1 MPTEQIIESP
11 TTRSTRSADVEN
23 LASFELPPS
32 ALPAEVVDP
41 DGRSPR
47 WARLALLVL
56 LVTTAGTYLWNLAA
70 SGYGNSFYAAAVEA
84 GSKSWKAM
92 FFGSID
98 PSNFITVDKPPA
110 ALWVMELSARIF
122 GFNTW
127 SVMVPGVLEGV
138 AAVALLYAAVRRV
151 TNPTAGLVAGAVL
164 AATPV
169 AALMFRFD
177 NPDALLVLLLVGAAY
192 CMTRAIEKAGTK
204 WLLAVGTLLGFA
216 FLTKMMQAFTVVPA
230 FALAYLIAAPTS
242 LRRRALQLLGSLGAL
257 IVAGGWWVV
266 IVSLVPAADRPFID
280 GSPDNSIWNLIFVYN
295 GFGRLSG
302 SGSGGGSN
310 FSGAAGA
317 LRLFNDA
324 MGGQASWLLPAGL
337 VGLVGVLVARRRAP
351 RTDKVRAAAIIWGG
365 WLLVTGAVFSY
376 GKGVIHTYYTVALAP
391 AIAALVAIGAHQL
404 WKERE
409 RIWARAVAAGAV
421 LLTAGWAWALLDR
434 TPSWNPALR
443 WLVVVTGVVGAALLL
458 GAPAVL
464 RRWRYAGIAIA
475 AFVGLAC
482 LTGPVAYTA
491 DTIATAHTGSIPTAG
506 PASAQGLGGGG
517 SPGGGAG
524 LQGGGTA
531 GGRPTGSGTTGRPTG
546 GSTTGRPTSGAG
558 FPGGTAP
565 KEGKGGTGLPSST
578 HSSGSGATKSGSS
591 ATGGRATGS
600 GTTDSR
606 ATGKAAGGRSSE
618 ATASSRTQGGMTSGA
633 GGGGGGATTS
643 AALARALESDASHY
657 KWVAAVEGSQ
667 SAASLELA
675 TSGDAV
681 MAIGGFNGEGGKL
694 TLSAFKAY
702 VAKGEIHYYVAGS
715 SGGGGGRASSAISDW
730 VASHFTA
737 KTIGGQTVYD
747 LTSSTSSSS
756 S

>member
-1 MPTEQIIESP
+1 MPTEQIVEDP
-11 TTRSTRSADVEN
+11 ATRAVRPDVEH
-23 LASFELPPS
+23 LTAFELPPNAS
-32 ALPAEVVDP
+32 HAEVV
-41 DGRSPR
+41 GSAAASPR
-47 WARLALLVL
+47 WARLALLAL

-92 FFGSID
+92 FFGSLD

-110 ALWVMELSARIF
+110 ALWVMDLSARIF
-122 GFNTW
+122 GFSTW

-138 AAVALLYAAVRRV
+138 AAVALLYGAVRRV
-151 TNPTAGLVAGAVL
+151 ANPTAGLVAGALL

-204 WLLAVGTLLGFA
+204 WLLAVGMLLGFA

-230 FALAYLIAAPTS
+230 FGLAYLIAAPTS
-242 LRRRALQLLGSLGAL
+242 LRRRAVQLLGSLAAL
-257 IVAGGWWVV
+257 VIAGGWWVV

-302 SGSGGGSN
+302 SDGGAN
-310 FSGAAGA
+310 FSGTAGVF
-317 LRLFNDA
+317 RLFNDA
-324 MGGQASWLLPAGL
+324 MGGQASWLLPAAL
-337 VGLVGVLVARRRAP
+337 VGLVAVLVARRRAP
-351 RTDKVRAAAIIWGG
+351 RTDKVRAAAIVWGG

-404 WKERE
+404 WKERDH
-409 RIWARAVAAGAV
+409 IWARALAAGAV
-421 LLTAGWAWALLDR
+421 LVTAGWAWALLDR
-434 TPSWNPALR
+434 TPSWNPELR
-443 WLVVVTGVVGAALLL
+443 WLVVIAGAIGAAMIM
-458 GAPAVL
+458 ATPAVL
-464 RRWRYAGIAIA
+464 RRGRWAGFAMGA
-475 AFVGLAC
+475 LVGVAC

-491 DTIATAHTGSIPTAG
+491 DTIATSHTGSIPAAG
-506 PASAQGLGGGG
+506 PATAQGIGAAGFPGGGTG
-517 SPGGGAG
+517 LPGGGA
-524 LQGGGTA
+524 A
-531 GGRPTGSGTTGRPTG
+531 GGRPTGG
-546 GSTTGRPTSGAG
+546 GSTGRPTSGQG
-558 FPGGTAP
+558 FPGGAASTTA
-565 KEGKGGTGLPSST
+565 KGST
-578 HSSGSGATKSGSS
+578 VGRPSGA
-591 ATGGRATGS
+591 GRSTLGE
-600 GTTDSR
+600 G
-606 ATGKAAGGRSSE
+606 AAGGRAASGRS
-618 ATASSRTQGGMTSGA
+618 TAGAAAQGPGGAGAAGGGA
-633 GGGGGGATTS
+633 GGGAVTTS
-643 AALARALESDASHY
+643 AAVVRALESDASHY

-675 TSGDAV
+675 TSGDPV
-681 MAIGGFNGEGGKL
+681 MAIGGFNGQGGN
-694 TLSAFKAY
+694 LSLAAFKAY
-702 VAKGEIHYYVAGS
+702 VAKGEIHYYIAGA
-715 SGGGGGRASSAISDW
+715 SGGGGGHSSSAIAEW